1 MMEKAVADRDVF
13 KDYTFLFYETRE
25 NSVRIAAGRANVTAA
40 FPHLIICCSEDH
52 LNGEKRTIQKAL
64 KLNDNQWRSQLEL
77 QITYAQDNFKC
88 PDDFGFYPH
97 HISCDKYWKCD
108 NNIAE
113 LKTCG
118 NGLAFD
124 ASDSK
129 FLTENCDYIHNV
141 ECGDRSQ
148 LEPAISTPHCERL
161 YGIFADDAKCDVFWN
176 CWNGEASRYQCSP
189 GLAYDREAR
198 VCMWA
203 DQVPECKSD
212 GQFSI
217 DRIHDALT
225 KGKKLQEV
233 SRAPADVNAA
243 GTFSRHA
250 HPEDCRKYYICLE
263 GQAREYGCP
272 IGTVFKIGDAD
283 GTGNCEDPEDVPGC
297 EDYYGDLDLK
307 SIRKSELLA
316 GLQSSGASRQV
327 PAGGSK
333 KPRPTPASR
342 NAPEPAGN

>member
-1 MMEKAVADRDVF
+1 MYSRCLIVLAAALGVA
-13 KDYTFLFYETRE
+13 LGQE
-25 NSVRIAAGRANVTAA
+25 S
-40 FPHLIICCSEDH
+40 
-52 LNGEKRTIQKAL
+52 
-64 KLNDNQWRSQLEL
+64 
-77 QITYAQDNFKC
+77 FKC

-97 HISCDKYWKCD
+97 HVSCDKYWKCD
-108 NNIAE
+108 NGVAE

-129 FLTENCDYIHNV
+129 YLTENCDYLHNV
-141 ECGDRSQ
+141 DCGDRSQ
-148 LEPAISTPHCERL
+148 LEPPISTPHCQRL
-161 YGIFADDAKCDVFWN
+161 YGIFADEKKCDVFWN

-203 DQVPECKSD
+203 DQVPECRSE
-212 GQFSI
+212 
-217 DRIHDALT
+217 
-225 KGKKLQEV
+225 EV
-233 SRAPADVNAA
+233 ANGFACANPGEVANA
-243 GTFSRHA
+243 GSFSRHA

-263 GQAREYGCP
+263 GTAREYGCP
-272 IGTVFKIGDAD
+272 IGTVFKIGDSD

-316 GLQSSGASRQV
+316 GLQSDGQSRQTQ
-327 PAGGSK
+327 PK
-333 KPRPTPASR
+333 QLKPRPQKE
-342 NAPEPAGN
+342 N